1 MVEQKLPKLKTGV
14 RFPSPAPAFGEGDTG
29 ILRRSFADEAE
40 GYVTQD
46 QLKDQTLPPA
56 VRFLLG
62 TILINAIGFGIITP
76 VMPALVMQLG
86 HADLSKATAIGG
98 SLSLLYAV
106 TQFVCGPLAGNL
118 SDRFGRRPVLLG
130 SLFGFAADFLVL
142 AFAPTLGWLY
152 VGRFLSGIFGAS
164 NGPAQ
169 SAIADLA
176 PPEARPRLFGYIGA
190 AFGIGFVIGPV
201 IGGLLGEFGHRVP
214 FFAAAA
220 LAMGNF
226 IYGLIVFPE
235 TLARQNRRAFD
246 WRRANPIGSL
256 LNVRK
261 MPGILPIAVV
271 YMLWQVAALIYPMTW
286 NFYTYGRFGWSAGMV
301 GLSLAGVGLGMAL
314 VQTFVTGRLVGRLG
328 ERQVAML
335 GMAIGTLCFAAYAVA
350 PFGWLALLLIV
361 PMVFQSLVHPTL
373 TAMMSRRATAET
385 QGEVQGFASSL
396 MALGSIIAPSLFNPL
411 LAYFTSPAAPIQF
424 WGASFAAAAVISAGA
439 LVILWRSKPKPA
451 A

>member
-1 MVEQKLPKLKTGV
+1 M
-14 RFPSPAPAFGEGDTG
+14 
-29 ILRRSFADEAE
+29 
-40 GYVTQD
+40 TQ
-46 QLKDQTLPPA
+46 QHQGTQAMPPA

-76 VMPALVMQLG
+76 VMPALVMDLG
-86 HADLSKATAIGG
+86 HAGLSQATAIGG
-98 SLSLLYAV
+98 SLSLLYAA
-106 TQFVCGPLAGNL
+106 TQFLCGPLVGNL

-152 VGRFLSGIFGAS
+152 VGRFMSGIFGAS

-201 IGGLLGEFGHRVP
+201 LGGVLGEFGPRMP

-220 LAMGNF
+220 LAMINF

-235 TLARQNRRAFD
+235 TMPVENRRAFD
-246 WRRANPIGSL
+246 WRRANPVGSL
-256 LNVRK
+256 MNVRK
-261 MPGILPIAVV
+261 LPGILPIALV
-271 YMLWQVAALIYPMTW
+271 YTLWQVAALIYPMTW

-314 VQTFVTGRLVGRLG
+314 VQTFVTGRLTRRLG

-335 GMAIGTLCFAAYAVA
+335 GMAVGTLCFAAYAAA
-350 PFGWLALLLIV
+350 PYGWLALLLIV

-373 TAMMSRRATAET
+373 TSMMSRRATPET

-396 MALGSIIAPSLFNPL
+396 MALGSMIAPSLFNPL
-411 LAYFTSPAAPIQF
+411 LAYFTSAAAPVHF
-424 WGASFAAAAVISAGA
+424 WGASFAVAAVISATA
-439 LVILWRSKPKPA
+439 LVILWRGKPSGPSLSV
-451 A
+451 